1 LGRHERPAPVILQ
14 WGWGGASVYRR
25 EEDDGAVAID
35 LRMDDEDCALRTD
48 SSGTI
53 ETVDR
58 RIEG

>member
-1 LGRHERPAPVILQ
+1 MTIYL
-14 WGWGGASVYRR
+14 R
-25 EEDDGAVAID
+25 EEDDGAVVVD
-35 LRMDDEDCALRTD
+35 LRTDNEDYTLRTD